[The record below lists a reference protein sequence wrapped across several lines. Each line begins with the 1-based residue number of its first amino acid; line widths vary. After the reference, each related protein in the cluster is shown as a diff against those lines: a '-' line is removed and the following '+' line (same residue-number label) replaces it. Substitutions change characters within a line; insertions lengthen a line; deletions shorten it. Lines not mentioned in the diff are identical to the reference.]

1 MELVEDRNRQLIEA
15 IRVVMDNNPKATIN
29 SCVEFYDYFGFVVN
43 GAIANSSTYRV
54 YKDGRNPEWV
64 YGLISKENNESKM
77 VRIIRDRELKEY
89 ISKLSIE
96 NGSLD

>member
-43 GAIANSSTYRV
+43 
-54 YKDGRNPEWV
+54 
-64 YGLISKENNESKM
+64 
-77 VRIIRDRELKEY
+77 
-89 ISKLSIE
+89 
-96 NGSLD
+96 